1 MILIRAERHGNEPM
15 NVRYELEGDTDTLMA
30 EIAAGTAGALLALA
44 DDLPAQDELHESLA
58 RVVCGMIMI
67 RVDRELTRRA
77 NVPSGKE
84 TEHTQEGMNDDRDED

>member
-1 MILIRAERHGNEPM
+1 MILIRAEGHGNEPM

-58 RVVCGMIMI
+58 RVVCGMIMS
-67 RVDRELTRRA
+67 RVGRELTRRA
-77 NVPSGKE
+77 NAPLGTQTEDAQEE
-84 TEHTQEGMNDDRDED
+84 TDDDRAED

>member
-58 RVVCGMIMI
+58 RVVCGMIMS

-77 NVPSGKE
+77 EALLNTDAEHMQEE
-84 TEHTQEGMNDDRDED
+84 TDDDRAED